1 MQANRQPKWQL
12 HWAVGQF
19 GDRVGLWA
27 GNRWWWSELDGRMGQ
42 TKRAWCRVSSSNS
55 CFPHTH
61 TFISTHA
68 HPAQHLVSLR
78 CSEIMT
84 CQRGGGQEEVHP
96 PERTL
101 KTHAAF
107 ACCSSH
113 GHHKKRGEWVE
124 SIKKNEKNKNGNK
137 NTKNDGEER
146 RGGTENGSGRNARAS
161 KCWTHIWKGNYVN
174 ETQRVAKQDMER

>member
-1 MQANRQPKWQL
+1 MNIKASTHTHTHHPQKCKRLKPTNKKCRQPKWQL

-113 GHHKKRGEWVE
+113 GHHKKRGE
-124 SIKKNEKNKNGNK
+124 
-137 NTKNDGEER
+137 
-146 RGGTENGSGRNARAS
+146 
-161 KCWTHIWKGNYVN
+161 
-174 ETQRVAKQDMER
+174 